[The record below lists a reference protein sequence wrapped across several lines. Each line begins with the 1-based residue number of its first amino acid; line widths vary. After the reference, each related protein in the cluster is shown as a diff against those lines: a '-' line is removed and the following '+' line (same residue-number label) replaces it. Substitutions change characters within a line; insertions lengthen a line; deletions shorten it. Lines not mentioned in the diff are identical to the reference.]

1 MSSNRFFKDTRK
13 FRIFKVVNVRSI
25 IMKKSLKNKNKIMFL
40 IKYAV
45 KLLNKEI
52 QTLNEQVR
60 LIN

>member
-52 QTLNEQVR
+52 QTLNEQV
-60 LIN
+60 